1 MNKNVA
7 SEVVKILKD
16 CEAIFINTKEF
27 FTYSSGIKSPI
38 YCDNRVLIS
47 YPKERKIIANHLAN
61 LIKEKAGDV
70 DLIAATATGAIA
82 HGAWVADILN
92 KPLVYILS
100 KNKTHGRGK
109 LIEGNF
115 KEGSSCVV
123 LEDLISS
130 GGSSIAAVNAA
141 RSHNLDVK
149 GVFSIFSYGLPQ
161 ASKNYAS
168 INCPAYSL
176 SNFSA
181 FADYLS
187 EDELKIL
194 NDWRNAQQ

>member
-109 LIEGNF
+109 LIEGSF

>member
-1 MNKNVA
+1 MNKEVA

-70 DLIAATATGAIA
+70 DYIAATATGAIA

-92 KPLVYILS
+92 KPLIYILS
-100 KNKTHGRGK
+100 KNKTHGRAK
-109 LIEGNF
+109 MIEGSF
-115 KEGSSCVV
+115 KHGSTCVV

-130 GGSSIAAVNAA
+130 GGSSIAAVSAA
-141 RSHNLDVK
+141 RSHGLDVK
-149 GVFSIFSYGLPQ
+149 GVFSIFSYELNQ
-161 ASKNYAS
+161 AKQNYES

-176 SNFSA
+176 SGFSA
-181 FADYLS
+181 FSGFLS
-187 EDELKIL
+187 DEDVKIL
-194 NDWRNAQQ
+194 NDWRNTQK

>member
-61 LIKEKAGDV
+61 LIKEKVGDV

>member
-61 LIKEKAGDV
+61 LIKEKVGDV

-176 SNFSA
+176 SNFNA

-187 EDELKIL
+187 EEELKIL